1 MKKVESTHLPL
12 FTNYM
17 RDRGLRESTAQMY
30 TAVVRRFL
38 ASDPDVE
45 SLDEY
50 NNFLIKHAVKKSQY
64 NYPYALMKFIEYI
77 IEDTKL
83 KNELTK
89 GIIIRP
95 LRERQKDRARLTT
108 EQIKDVIHNIALDK
122 YKLIANLQFE
132 TGVRAND
139 IISGMTTKNI
149 HEDTEDSERILRLRL
164 ETKGR
169 KMVDVILRNQ
179 KLIDELLFYSKLH
192 SKRII
197 IPQENIDDEFVF
209 ISPPKR
215 ETTNYSSFYLANTV
229 YHSYWEHLKK
239 ALNTCG
245 IDYKDWATHD
255 FRRNFARV
263 LYKKSGHDIELLK
276 NALNHSRLDTTVRYI
291 KSSPEEVQKMIKR
304 VQQDMHKEKKKE
316 LIILKDECITGKK
329 VGDIIPEPENIN
341 EEEAKNFILE
351 KIKAGELKYV

>member
-1 MKKVESTHLPL
+1 MSKDKTIELGL
-12 FTNYM
+12 FTMYM
-17 RDRGLRESTAQMY
+17 RDRGLHQSTVQIY
-30 TAVVRRFL
+30 TSIVQRFL
-38 ASDPDVE
+38 VSNPNIEKLED
-45 SLDEY
+45 Y

-89 GIIIRP
+89 GLIRRP
-95 LRERQKDRARLTT
+95 LKDKQKDGVRLTT

-122 YKLIANLQFE
+122 YKLIAKLQFE

-149 HEDTEDSERILRLRL
+149 HEDTENEKRILRLRL
-164 ETKGR
+164 QTKGS
-169 KMVDVILRNQ
+169 KMVNVILRDQ
-179 KLIDELLFYSKLH
+179 KLIDELLYYSKLH

-209 ISPPKR
+209 LSPPKKSEGR
-215 ETTNYSSFYLANTV
+215 YNSFFIANTV
-229 YHSYWEHLKK
+229 YNGYWKHIKK
-239 ALNTCG
+239 ALNICN

-263 LYKKSGHDIELLK
+263 LYKKSGHDLELLK
-276 NALNHSRLDTTVRYI
+276 NALNHSRLDTTIKYV
-291 KSSPEEVQKMIKR
+291 KSSPEEVQEMIKR
-304 VQQDMHKEKKKE
+304 IQEDMHKVENKK
-316 LIILKDECITGKK
+316 LIVTKDNYIDGMK
-329 VGDIIPEPENIN
+329 VGDIIPEPKGFYDDETQDLIMLGL
-341 EEEAKNFILE
+341 EE
-351 KIKAGELKYV
+351 GGLKYV